1 VAESYGHRIGCAERK
16 DVVVPNCER
25 VMVIGSG
32 VSFFEF
38 LESVPQR
45 FSLKGCL
52 LESFRNGTNSAAEGG
67 GLEGSSPTGLWPFLL
82 SLSPNFVEGEFSEV
96 HLQDPA

>member
-1 VAESYGHRIGCAERK
+1 
-16 DVVVPNCER
+16 
-25 VMVIGSG
+25 MVIGSG

-52 LESFRNGTNSAAEGG
+52 LESSRNGTNPAAEGG

-82 SLSPNFVEGEFSEV
+82 SLSPNLVEEEFHEV
-96 HLQDPA
+96 RASKESRF